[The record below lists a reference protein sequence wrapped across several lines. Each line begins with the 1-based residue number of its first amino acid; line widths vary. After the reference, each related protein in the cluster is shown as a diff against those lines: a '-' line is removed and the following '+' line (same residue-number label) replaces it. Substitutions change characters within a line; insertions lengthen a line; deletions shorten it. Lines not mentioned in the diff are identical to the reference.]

1 MGLFKP
7 RTPKPPQI
15 RIIKQLSGSRVLDF
29 TEFMDDAM
37 KLRVKSGTLQWMD
50 KVDIFETYY
59 IPIRES
65 EGWLL
70 FEGNYKSPNS
80 EDRFKVTWRVGDQVL
95 IGSYND
101 LEFTVTERVKK
112 SN

>member
-1 MGLFKP
+1 MGLFSS
-7 RTPKPPQI
+7 RTPKPPRI

-37 KLRVKSGTLQWMD
+37 KQRIRSGTLDFMD
-50 KVDIFETYY
+50 KVAIFEDFY
-59 IPIRES
+59 IPTRES
-65 EGWLL
+65 EGWVAIK
-70 FEGNYKSPNS
+70 GGRNDG
-80 EDRFKVTWRVGDQVL
+80 DRFKVTWQVADQIL

-112 SN
+112 TK

>member
-1 MGLFKP
+1 MGLFSS

-15 RIIKQLSGSRVLDF
+15 RIIKQFSGNRVLDF

-37 KLRVKSGTLQWMD
+37 KQRVRNGTLDFMD
-50 KVDIFETYY
+50 KVTIFEAYY

-65 EGWLL
+65 EGWVAIK
-70 FEGNYKSPNS
+70 GGRNDG
-80 EDRFKVTWRVGDQVL
+80 DRFKVTWQVADQIL

-112 SN
+112 TK

>member
-1 MGLFKP
+1 MGLFSS
-7 RTPKPPQI
+7 RTPKPPRIQI
-15 RIIKQLSGSRVLDF
+15 VKLLSGSRILDF

-37 KLRVKSGTLQWMD
+37 KQRIRNGTLDFMD
-50 KVDIFETYY
+50 KVTIFETYY

-65 EGWLL
+65 EGWVAIK
-70 FEGNYKSPNS
+70 GGRNDG
-80 EDRFKVTWRVGDQVL
+80 DRFKVTWQVADQVL

-112 SN
+112 TK

>member
-1 MGLFKP
+1 MGLFSP

-37 KLRVKSGTLQWMD
+37 KQRIRNGTLDFMD
-50 KVDIFETYY
+50 KVAIFEDFY
-59 IPIRES
+59 IPTRES
-65 EGWLL
+65 EGWKVIK
-70 FEGNYKSPNS
+70 GGRNDG
-80 EDRFKVTWRVGDQVL
+80 DRFKVTWQVADQVL

-112 SN
+112 TK